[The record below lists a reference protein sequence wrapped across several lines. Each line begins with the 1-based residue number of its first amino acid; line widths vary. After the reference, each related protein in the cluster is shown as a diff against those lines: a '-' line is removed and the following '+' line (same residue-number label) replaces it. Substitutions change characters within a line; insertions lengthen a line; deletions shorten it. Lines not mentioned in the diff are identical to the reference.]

1 MHRRISNRRGRPGM
15 ALVYAMIVMTLA
27 IGLTA
32 LVVDLGRAVLAQ
44 TQLQA
49 VADGAALYGAMGLFD
64 GTSSAKALSSGS
76 YNKID
81 GASFAIQSSDIQT
94 GNFFGGV
101 FTAGG
106 SPTNAIRVSAHYT
119 QARGLGLTPYFGS
132 IIGFGKLDL
141 NATATATS
149 APLFNFGIVG
159 INFVNITGGANAGY
173 NSTVSTSGYISNPT
187 HPGTVESD
195 GNITLSG
202 GATIDGDALA
212 GVGMTVSESG
222 STTTVT
228 GRTSNLTAPLS
239 FPNAVAGSAATTNN
253 NTSVSSSYLNTFTRD
268 LSVSGGKTIT
278 LPGGVYYFN
287 NITLSGNASMQF
299 SGPAIVYATGS
310 VNLTGGTVVTSGNIP
325 ANLQI
330 QVIGTGTVSMSGG
343 STFYAD
349 VYCPQSAY
357 TLAGASTLAGRV
369 IALSITQSG
378 GSNIDYDQ
386 SLNVLPVG
394 NPELVQ

>member
-1 MHRRISNRRGRPGM
+1 M
-15 ALVYAMIVMTLA
+15 ALVYVMLGMTLA
-27 IGLTA
+27 IALAA

-49 VADGAALYGAMGLFD
+49 VADGAALYGAVGLFD
-64 GTSSAKALSSGS
+64 GTASAKALSAGG

-81 GASFAIQSSDIQT
+81 GASFAIRSSDVQT
-94 GNFFGGV
+94 GNFSGGV

-132 IIGFGKLDL
+132 IVGFGKLDL

-149 APLFNFGIVG
+149 TPMDDVGIVG
-159 INFVNITGGANAGY
+159 INFVTMSGGAEDSYNSALNPAGY
-173 NSTVSTSGYISNPT
+173 VSSPT
-187 HPGTVESD
+187 YKGTVESN
-195 GNITLSG
+195 GNIGLSG
-202 GATIDGDALA
+202 GAQINGDALA
-212 GVGMTVSESG
+212 GVGMTVSLSG

-228 GRTSNLTAPLS
+228 GRSGNLTAPLS
-239 FPNAVAGSAATTNN
+239 FANASAGSAVTTNA
-253 NTSVSSSYLNTFTRD
+253 NTNASSSYYNANTRD
-268 LSVSGGKTIT
+268 LSVSGGKTVT

-287 NITLSGNASMQF
+287 NITLTGNSSMQF
-299 SGPAIVYATGS
+299 TGPATIYATGS
-310 VNLTGGTVVTSGNIP
+310 VNLSGGTVVTDSNIP
-325 ANLQI
+325 RNLQI
-330 QVIGTGTVSMSGG
+330 EVIGGGNVTMSGG

-349 VYCPQSAY
+349 IYCPQSAY
-357 TLAGASTLAGRV
+357 NLSGGSTLAGRI

-378 GSNIDYDQ
+378 GSNIEYDQ
-386 SLNVLPVG
+386 SLNVLPAG